1 MFKRLITI
9 ISILGILYIPLRMVI
24 KSYALE
30 KIQGTVR
37 DVHASS
43 NRIPYHTFSLEEYPC
58 NFYNKGNGTLSLLKT
73 PPKQGEQSVSL
84 MIQSEDKSLLNSNEA
99 VFYFAFHQKEKLID
113 LYYSVVRPGIFTH
126 FTFLFFY
133 FLVLLL
139 NVLGAY
145 LYPKQNVFTHF
156 IKGYLLL
163 IFLLMF
169 L

>member
-30 KIQGTVR
+30 KIQGTVK

-43 NRIPYHTFSLEEYPC
+43 NRIPYYTFSLEEYPC
-58 NFYNKGNGTLSLLKT
+58 SFYNKGNGTLSLLKT

-84 MIQSEDKSLLNSNEA
+84 MIQSEDRSLLNSNEA

-145 LYPKQNVFTHF
+145 LYSKQNVFTHF

>member
-43 NRIPYHTFSLEEYPC
+43 NRIPYYTFSLEEYPC
-58 NFYNKGNGTLSLLKT
+58 SFYNKGNGTLSLLKT
-73 PPKQGEQSVSL
+73 PPKQGEQSVCL
-84 MIQSEDKSLLNSNEA
+84 MIQSEDRSLLNSNEA
-99 VFYFAFHQKEKLID
+99 VFYFTFHQKEKLID

>member
-30 KIQGTVR
+30 KIQGTVK

-43 NRIPYHTFSLEEYPC
+43 NRIPYYTFSLEEYPC
-58 NFYNKGNGTLSLLKT
+58 SFYNKGNGTLSLLKT

-84 MIQSEDKSLLNSNEA
+84 MIQSEDRSLLNSNEA
-99 VFYFAFHQKEKLID
+99 VFYSAFHQKEKLID

>member
-1 MFKRLITI
+1 MFKRLTTI

-58 NFYNKGNGTLSLLKT
+58 SFYNKGNGTLSLLKT

-84 MIQSEDKSLLNSNEA
+84 MIQSEDRSLLNSNEA

>member
-1 MFKRLITI
+1 
-9 ISILGILYIPLRMVI
+9 MVI

-43 NRIPYHTFSLEEYPC
+43 NRIPYYTFSLEEYPC
-58 NFYNKGNGTLSLLKT
+58 SFYNKGNGTLSLLKT

-84 MIQSEDKSLLNSNEA
+84 MIQYEDRSLLNSNEA

-133 FLVLLL
+133 FLVLLSECTGSL
-139 NVLGAY
+139 SLSETERIY
-145 LYPKQNVFTHF
+145 SFH
-156 IKGYLLL
+156 
-163 IFLLMF
+163 
-169 L
+169 

>member
-1 MFKRLITI
+1 MFKRLIII

-30 KIQGTVR
+30 EIQGTVK

-43 NRIPYHTFSLEEYPC
+43 NRIPYYTFSLEEYPC
-58 NFYNKGNGTLSLLKT
+58 SFYNKGNGTLSLLKT

-84 MIQSEDKSLLNSNEA
+84 MIQSEDRSLLNSNEA

-145 LYPKQNVFTHF
+145 RYPKQNVFTHF